1 MISDTSYAEL
11 HDFAAAMGIPPRAFE
26 RDHYDVI
33 AERYDA
39 VVAAGA
45 RRASSRQIVIMLHR
59 AGLRR
64 RHRSV
69 LAPPLGRVWPPP
81 LVPGDLVAVVA
92 PSGPVAAER
101 LARGVAPGRVV
112 GAPGP
117 TVAAGAEHV
126 RATDVPG
133 RR

>member
-11 HDFAAAMGIPPRAFE
+11 HDFAASVGIPPRAFE

-33 AERYDA
+33 AERYEA

-45 RRASSRQIVIMLHR
+45 HRATSREIVAMLHR

-69 LAPPLGRVWPPP
+69 LAPPLG
-81 LVPGDLVAVVA
+81 PG
-92 PSGPVAAER
+92 
-101 LARGVAPGRVV
+101 LATTPG
-112 GAPGP
+112 
-117 TVAAGAEHV
+117 AG
-126 RATDVPG
+126 
-133 RR
+133 

>member
-11 HDFAAAMGIPPRAFE
+11 HDFAATVGIPPRAFE

-33 AERYDA
+33 AERYEA
-39 VVAAGA
+39 LVAAGA
-45 RRASSRQIVIMLHR
+45 HRATSREIVAMLHR

-69 LAPPLGRVWPPP
+69 LAPPLGRVWPRP

-92 PSGPVAAER
+92 PSLFLVNESGSELHPSI
-101 LARGVAPGRVV
+101 
-112 GAPGP
+112 
-117 TVAAGAEHV
+117 
-126 RATDVPG
+126 VPDSFP
-133 RR
+133 RCSP